1 MPCGLTDM
9 TATFVLDKSVVARR
23 LFILPR
29 KHSYGSYPTLVKSES
44 LQKRWWGVVGPY
56 FEIESPAICAGVG
69 GATAALGVVPA
80 ASGSPAGSAIPFI
93 SF

>member
-1 MPCGLTDM
+1 ME
-9 TATFVLDKSVVARR
+9 
-23 LFILPR
+23 
-29 KHSYGSYPTLVKSES
+29 SYPTLVKSES
-44 LQKRWWGVVGPY
+44 LQKRWWGVVSPY